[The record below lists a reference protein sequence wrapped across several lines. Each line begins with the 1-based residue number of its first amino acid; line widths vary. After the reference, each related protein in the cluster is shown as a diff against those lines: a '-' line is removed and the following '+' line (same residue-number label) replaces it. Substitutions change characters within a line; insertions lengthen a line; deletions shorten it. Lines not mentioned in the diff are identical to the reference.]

1 MIRAL
6 ALGLVVALL
15 ATAAACDGDG
25 GNPDRVLQLSSG
37 SLTEDQLR
45 SEVQE
50 QIADQ
55 DPYETVCAALDG
67 LTDDQAVRAV
77 EQRSLGA
84 NPAAGFVFA
93 DEQRSIQILREECE
107 AVFGD

>member
-50 QIADQ
+50 QIAAQ

-77 EQRSLGA
+77 EPTKLRSKSRG
-84 NPAAGFVFA
+84 GI
-93 DEQRSIQILREECE
+93 RLRRR
-107 AVFGD
+107 ATFDPDLA